1 MAKQPARSHKSKK
14 EQRAMAKKSAV
25 KIVGNGFVQRSA
37 KPKVEGDKK
46 RSQLIRVS
54 ADFAGWL
61 RQQAKVHGTVT
72 NVTRRLYEHRAI
84 LSPMIEVK
92 PGEIEQ

>member
-1 MAKQPARSHKSKK
+1 MKKPDRSHKSKA
-14 EQRAMAKKSAV
+14 EQKRLAKKSAV
-25 KIVGNGFVQRSA
+25 KIVGNGFVQRTA
-37 KPKVEGDKK
+37 KPKVEGEKK

-92 PGEIEQ
+92 AGEVEQ